1 MTIEIIPNWHPILV
15 HFTIALLS
23 VSVVLFLAESFVR
36 KWSLHIQLVTVA
48 RWNLWLGSLAAIA
61 TVIAGFDAF
70 NSVAHGSEAQHLA
83 MLDHRKWA
91 LSTAGLFIVL
101 AIWSLSA
108 SLRGKADFRKSKN
121 LVFVSLMA
129 VAGLMLATTGYKG
142 AELVYRHGLGVIP
155 MQVGMTGGHNHSHG
169 GAEQSE
175 GHDRKMDM
183 NMEGMEHD
191 EGSESGHEH
200 TGDHHD

>member
-36 KWSLHIQLVTVA
+36 KWKLHIQLVTVA

-83 MLDHRKWA
+83 MLDHRNWA
-91 LSTAGLFIVL
+91 LSTAALFIVL
-101 AIWSLSA
+101 AIWSLSS
-108 SLRGKADFRKSKN
+108 SLRGKADFRRSKN

-129 VAGLMLATTGYKG
+129 VAGLMLTATGYKG

-155 MQVGMTGGHNHSHG
+155 MQVGMTAGHNHSHG
-169 GAEQSE
+169 GAEQGE
-175 GHDRKMDM
+175 GHDMKIDM
-183 NMEGMEHD
+183 SMEGGEHD
-191 EGSESGHEH
+191 EGSESSHED
-200 TGDHHD
+200 TGDHQH